1 MRDIVPKRE
10 RIQPSQVETYFPVA
24 PQKVRPLQ
32 ERIHRLNQALG
43 SFAMRFT
50 TSDVEQGFVV
60 RTPKLKL
67 KKVRVPRKPLRATIA
82 TVPKPNLTKVKQ
94 KASKAKRHL
103 ATPIGK
109 VAAVNSL
116 ALLALFAFVVQ
127 RQTPGEDNPL
137 TRDVG
142 AAAQQTIHQY
152 QPRVGFEAKSVVAF
166 SEATAAEDRKL
177 PLYTWVT
184 PWNLDSVKAN
194 LSHYKGLSAFWV
206 TVGEDGSTLSAKGN
220 WSGWEELMQQRKE
233 GQSTAITITGDPDFT
248 YLTLSSTSAQQ
259 AFIANI
265 VTLLQEKN
273 AGGVDV
279 DFEAMGS
286 ENRELFTAF
295 IRNLSA
301 TLKPLHKEVIV
312 TVEARI
318 GNAVPMDWRN
328 LGQIADELRIM
339 AYDYHSRTTG
349 TPGPVAP
356 LGWVKEVV
364 DYAVSQVDPS
374 KIVIGLGNY
383 GYNWVAPTT
392 ADASWQGMGLSFE
405 RATSLAAELEI
416 PILKATGI
424 DERGYDIGTIP
435 YFTYIDRTDNT
446 PHSVWFEDSVSLE
459 EKVALL
465 SQYPLKGVVFWSV
478 GIGDNQFWI
487 NRQPTSP
494 TP

>member
-10 RIQPSQVETYFPVA
+10 RNQPSQVETSFPGTS
-24 PQKVRPLQ
+24 QKVSALQ
-32 ERIHRLNQALG
+32 EKIHALNHMLG
-43 SFAMRFT
+43 SFFMRFS
-50 TSDVEQGFVV
+50 TSDVEQGFIV
-60 RTPKLKL
+60 RTPKLKP
-67 KKVRVPRKPLRATIA
+67 KKVRVPRKPLKVSIA
-82 TVPKPNLTKVKQ
+82 SVPKPNLAKVKQ
-94 KASKAKRHL
+94 KASHAKRHL

-116 ALLALFAFVVQ
+116 ALLALFGFVVQ
-127 RQTPGEDNPL
+127 GKTPSEDTSL

-142 AAAQQTIHQY
+142 AAAQQSIRQY
-152 QPRVGFEAKSVVAF
+152 QPRVGLEARSVVAF
-166 SEATAAEDRKL
+166 SEAEATEDRKL

-194 LSHYKGLSAFWV
+194 LIHYKGLSAFWV
-206 TVGEDGSTLSAKGN
+206 TVGEDGSTLTAKGN
-220 WSGWEELMQQRKE
+220 WSGWEELMLQRKE

-248 YLTLSSTSAQQ
+248 YLTLSSTTAQQ

-265 VTLLQEKN
+265 ITLLQEKN
-273 AGGVDV
+273 AGGVDI
-279 DFEAMGS
+279 DFEALGS

-295 IRNLSA
+295 TRNLSA
-301 TLKPLHKEVIV
+301 ALKPLNKEVIV

-328 LGQIADELRIM
+328 LGQIADEVRIM

-349 TPGPVAP
+349 IPGPVAP

-364 DYAVSQVDPS
+364 DYAVSQVDPA
-374 KIVIGLGNY
+374 KLVIGLGNY
-383 GYNWVAPTT
+383 GYNWVAPSST
-392 ADASWQGMGLSFE
+392 DASWQGVGLSFE
-405 RATSLAAELEI
+405 RATSLAAELEV

-435 YFTYIDRTDNT
+435 YFTYTDAADST
-446 PHSVWFEDSVSLE
+446 QHSVWFEDSVSLE

-478 GIGDNQFWI
+478 GIGDTQFWI

>member
-1 MRDIVPKRE
+1 LSVK
-10 RIQPSQVETYFPVA
+10 
-24 PQKVRPLQ
+24 
-32 ERIHRLNQALG
+32 
-43 SFAMRFT
+43 
-50 TSDVEQGFVV
+50 DVEEGFVV
-60 RTPKLKL
+60 RTPKLKP
-67 KKVRVPRKPLRATIA
+67 KKVKAQHKPLKASFA
-82 TVPKPNLTKVKQ
+82 AVPKPNLVGVKRR
-94 KASKAKRHL
+94 ASRAKRHL

-116 ALLALFAFVVQ
+116 ALLALFAFVIQ
-127 RQTPGEDNPL
+127 HQSPAEDASL

-142 AAAQQTIHQY
+142 AAAQQSIRQY
-152 QPRVGFEAKSVVAF
+152 QPRVGMEAKSVVAF
-166 SEATAAEDRKL
+166 SEAAAAEERKL

-194 LSHYKGLSAFWV
+194 LASYKGLSAFWV

-220 WSGWEELMQQRKE
+220 WAGWEELMTQRKE
-233 GQSTAITITGDPDFT
+233 GQSTSITVTGDPDFT
-248 YLTLSSTSAQQ
+248 YLTLSSTTAQQ
-259 AFIANI
+259 AFISNI

-279 DFEAMGS
+279 DFEALGS

-295 IRNLSA
+295 VRNLTA
-301 TLKPLHKEVIV
+301 ALKPLHKEVII

-328 LGQIADELRIM
+328 LGQIADEIRIM
-339 AYDYHSRTTG
+339 TYDYHARTTG
-349 TPGPVAP
+349 APGPVAP

-364 DYAVSQVDPS
+364 DYAISQVDPA
-374 KIVIGLGNY
+374 KVVIGLGNY
-383 GYNWVAPTT
+383 GYNWASPAT
-392 ADASWQGMGLSFE
+392 ADASWQGIGLSFE
-405 RATSLAAELEI
+405 RATSLAAELEV

-435 YFTYIDRTDNT
+435 YFTYTDTTDST